1 MEKTTTK
8 KVAVKKV
15 AKATSKK
22 EAGALEATLY
32 NQAAKSIGTVALPE
46 AVFGLAL
53 NTDLVH
59 QVATAIAANARPNV
73 AHTKDRSEIRGGGK
87 KPWKQK
93 GTGRSR
99 HGSTRS
105 PIWRHGGVTFGPRS
119 EKDYSQKINKKMRT
133 KALFSVLSAKNRDGE
148 MIFIDEIKFKEMK
161 TANAQI
167 VIDAFASMKGFEKL
181 GHKRANRGL
190 ILIDGRN
197 EVLEKS
203 FANIPQVDCEQL
215 KDLNVLDV
223 LTHKF
228 VIVIAPETAF
238 AFLGSKTA

>member
-22 EAGALEATLY
+22 EAGVLEATLY
-32 NQAAKSIGTVALPE
+32 NQTAKSIGTVALPP

-59 QVATAIAANARPNV
+59 QVATAIQANARPNV

-167 VIDAFASMKGFEKL
+167 VIDAFASMKEFEKL

>member
-8 KVAVKKV
+8 NVAAPKV
-15 AKATSKK
+15 AKVTSKK
-22 EAGALEATLY
+22 ETGALEATLY

-59 QVATAIAANARPNV
+59 QVATAIAANARPTV
-73 AHTKDRSEIRGGGK
+73 AHTKDRGEIRGGGK

-119 EKDYSQKINKKMRT
+119 DRDYSQKINKKMRT
-133 KALFSVLSAKNRDGE
+133 KALFSALSAKNRDGE
-148 MIFIDEIKFKEMK
+148 MIFIDDIKLKEMK
-161 TANAQI
+161 TAQAQTI
-167 VIDAFASMKGFEKL
+167 IDAFAGIKGFEKL

-228 VIVIAPETAF
+228 VIVVAPETAF